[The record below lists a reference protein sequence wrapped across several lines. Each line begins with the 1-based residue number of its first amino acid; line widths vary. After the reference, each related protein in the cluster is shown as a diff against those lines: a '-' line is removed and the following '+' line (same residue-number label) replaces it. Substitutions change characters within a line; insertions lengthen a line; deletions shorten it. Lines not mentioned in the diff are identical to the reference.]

1 MGTTLGNLIKYLDSK
16 LHKDYIMERYKSG
29 VKTVDP
35 KPEFKFDAPVFRKK
49 SVLENLKSISDLPKD
64 HPARSII
71 EKRKLPLECLND
83 LYLCES
89 FYKFTNTLI
98 PNKFPSLN
106 GDHPRLLIPFRDERW

>member
-1 MGTTLGNLIKYLDSK
+1 M
-16 LHKDYIMERYKSG
+16 
-29 VKTVDP
+29 
-35 KPEFKFDAPVFRKK
+35 FRKK

-71 EKRKLPLECLND
+71 EKRKLPPECLND

-98 PNKFPSLN
+98 PNKFPSLD
-106 GDHPRLLIPFRDERW
+106 GDQATFDFRDEDGEVFAYQGSAFGKEQPKYITIKLNSDADQNMFTK